1 VLWSL
6 PMTLLFV
13 VLGWVMFRAPNVGS
27 AMTMYAGMFGF
38 NGLGITPDVAWQL
51 PREGMMVLAIAI
63 AIAGFE
69 PQLKKLAEP
78 SVMIDGQGTASL
90 VSEWAPALVMSA
102 LTVLV
107 LMRLA
112 DQSFSPFLYFQF

>member
-1 VLWSL
+1 
-6 PMTLLFV
+6 
-13 VLGWVMFRAPNVGS
+13 
-27 AMTMYAGMFGF
+27 MFGF
-38 NGLGITPDVAWQL
+38 NGFGLTPDVAWQL

-63 AIAGFE
+63 AIAGLE
-69 PQLKKLAEP
+69 PRLKKLAEP
-78 SVMIDGQGTASL
+78 SLMIDGQGTASL
-90 VSEWAPALVMSA
+90 ASEWLPALAMSA